1 MTEPGDFLGFFFPVF
16 PASFLQLSAAAW
28 SRVLPM
34 QTVTSNSSKKAQW
47 ERIFFFW
54 NLEIPEGNPHP
65 KNLGNQSEQS
75 ILPSVHQR
83 GRHHQHHASHMTNS
97 HDTHAHEFGWKE
109 SGGGHMENTKKL
121 KNWCKQWAREKNPQQ
136 NYRVNKNRS
145 KIKLASIYQKHWGGQ

>member
-1 MTEPGDFLGFFFPVF
+1 MTEPGDFLGFFSCFPCEF
-16 PASFLQLSAAAW
+16 FAAQCSSLKSSSSHADSDEQLLQKGS
-28 SRVLPM
+28 VG
-34 QTVTSNSSKKAQW
+34 KD
-47 ERIFFFW
+47 FFFW